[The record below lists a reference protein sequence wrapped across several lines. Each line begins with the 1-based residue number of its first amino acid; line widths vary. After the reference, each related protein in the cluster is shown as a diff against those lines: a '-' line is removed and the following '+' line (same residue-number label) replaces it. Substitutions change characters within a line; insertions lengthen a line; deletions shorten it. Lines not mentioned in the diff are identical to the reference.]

1 MDEPE
6 HPSRPSPVDGP
17 PARPGE
23 PVRGGQTV
31 LAEHVEGGATM
42 AVAQDPPPTDEAE
55 GGGVGGAL
63 VVFVL
68 AVGSALTFS
77 FLCSIFESVLL
88 SVSRGHVE
96 AMARQGSRAGKI
108 LKGWK
113 RHDIEVPIAAIL
125 ILNTIAHTVGATM
138 AGSSYEKVFDPS
150 TTAYFSAIFT
160 LAILLFTEI
169 IPKTLGVTFANRLSG
184 PVTLAVWVMV
194 KVLRP
199 ILWITNAISKQL
211 TKGHEKPVTSIEE
224 IRLLAALGKSEGV
237 VGPRFAQFIE
247 GVASLRELTVHD
259 VMVPRVSIAYLSG
272 TKSLEENLEII
283 HESGHSRFPF
293 TATGDLDDIDGIVL
307 AKELLFLDHEG
318 DEPLQWDEVKSPL
331 VVVPEGKHLDEVLR
345 LFQEQRKHM
354 AVVVDEYGG
363 TQGVVTLEDVLEE
376 IVGEIEDETDRV
388 ERLID
393 KLPSGAYLCRGH
405 AETRKLFKVVGL
417 ENKTEFVT
425 VGGFVGDLLGHVP
438 KVGDIAEYKRLRF
451 EVTKASKRRAERVLV
466 TVLEKEALPEKA
478 SRPPAAKDAG

>member
-6 HPSRPSPVDGP
+6 QPSD
-17 PARPGE
+17 
-23 PVRGGQTV
+23 V
-31 LAEHVEGGATM
+31 LAKHDAGESTTL
-42 AVAQDPPPTDEAE
+42 VAQDPPPTEGVE
-55 GGGVGGAL
+55 GGGAGAL

-68 AVGSALTFS
+68 AVGSALLFS

-96 AMARQGSRAGKI
+96 AMARQGTRAGKI

-138 AGSSYEKVFDPS
+138 AGSSYEKVFDP
-150 TTAYFSAIFT
+150 TTVAYFSAVFT

-169 IPKTLGVTFANRLSG
+169 IPKTLGVTFANRLAG
-184 PVTLAVWVMV
+184 PVTIAVWALV
-194 KVLRP
+194 KFLTP

-224 IRLLAALGKSEGV
+224 IRLLAALGKSEGA

-259 VMVPRVSIAYLSG
+259 VMVPRVSIAYLAG
-272 TKSLEENLEII
+272 NRSLQDNLDII
-283 HESGHSRFPF
+283 QKSGHSRFPF
-293 TATGDLDDIDGIVL
+293 TPTGDLDDVEGIVL
-307 AKELLFLDHEG
+307 AKELLFLDHSD
-318 DEPLQWDEVKSPL
+318 DEPLDWGDVKSPL
-331 VVVPEGKHLDEVLR
+331 VVVPETKYLDEVLR

-405 AETRKLFKVVGL
+405 AETRKLFKVVGI
-417 ENKTEFVT
+417 EDKTDFVT

-451 EVTKASKRRAERVLV
+451 EVTKASKRRAERLLV
-466 TVLEKEALPEKA
+466 TVMDKEAVVEKA
-478 SRPPAAKDAG
+478 SRPPTAKDSE

>member
-6 HPSRPSPVDGP
+6 QPSDEL
-17 PARPGE
+17 AKHAAGE
-23 PVRGGQTV
+23 STT
-31 LAEHVEGGATM
+31 L
-42 AVAQDPPPTDEAE
+42 VAQDPPPAE
-55 GGGVGGAL
+55 GTEAGGAAGAML
-63 VVFVL
+63 VFVL
-68 AVGSALTFS
+68 AVGSALLFS

-96 AMARQGSRAGKI
+96 AMARQGTRAGKI

-138 AGSSYEKVFDPS
+138 AGSSYEKVFDPA
-150 TTAYFSAIFT
+150 TVGYFSAVFT

-169 IPKTLGVTFANRLSG
+169 IPKTLGVTFANRLAG
-184 PVTLAVWVMV
+184 PVTLGVWALV
-194 KVLRP
+194 KLLTP
-199 ILWITNAISKQL
+199 ILWVTNAISKQL

-224 IRLLAALGKSEGV
+224 IRLLAALGKSEGA

-259 VMVPRVSIAYLSG
+259 VMVPRVSIAYLAG
-272 TKSLEENLEII
+272 NRSLQENLDVIQK
-283 HESGHSRFPF
+283 SGHSRFPF
-293 TATGDLDDIDGIVL
+293 TATGDLDDVDGIVL
-307 AKELLFLDHEG
+307 AKELLFLDRDDG
-318 DEPLQWDEVKSPL
+318 EPLDWDDVKSPL
-331 VVVPEGKHLDEVLR
+331 VVVPEGKYLDEVLR

-417 ENKTEFVT
+417 EDKTDFVT

-451 EVTKASKRRAERVLV
+451 EVTKASKRRAERLLV
-466 TVLEKEALPEKA
+466 TVMEKESAVEKT
-478 SRPPAAKDAG
+478 SRPPVAKEAD

>member
-1 MDEPE
+1 MAYALATADPGRTAEPEMDEPE
-6 HPSRPSPVDGP
+6 QPSD
-17 PARPGE
+17 
-23 PVRGGQTV
+23 V
-31 LAEHVEGGATM
+31 LAKHDAGASTM
-42 AVAQDPPPTDEAE
+42 LVAQDPLPLEAADE
-55 GGGVGGAL
+55 GGGAGAL
-63 VVFVL
+63 IVFVL
-68 AVGSALTFS
+68 AVGSALIFS

-96 AMARQGSRAGKI
+96 AMARQGSRAGQI

-138 AGSSYEKVFDPS
+138 AGSSYEKVFDPA
-150 TTAYFSAIFT
+150 TVGYFSAVFT

-184 PVTLAVWVMV
+184 PVTLAVWALV
-194 KVLRP
+194 KVLTP
-199 ILWITNAISKQL
+199 ILWVTNAISKQL
-211 TKGHEKPVTSIEE
+211 TKGHNKPVTSIEE
-224 IRLLAALGKSEGV
+224 IRLLAALGKSEGA

-259 VMVPRVSIAYLSG
+259 VMVPRVSIAYLAG
-272 TKSLEENLEII
+272 NRTLEENLAII
-283 HESGHSRFPF
+283 QKSGHSRFPF
-293 TATGDLDDIDGIVL
+293 TATGDLDDVDGIVL
-307 AKELLFLDHEG
+307 AKELLFLDRDSE
-318 DEPLQWDEVKSPL
+318 EPLDWAEVKSPL

-405 AETRKLFKVVGL
+405 AETRKLFKVVGI
-417 ENKTEFVT
+417 EDKPDFVT
-425 VGGFVGDLLGHVP
+425 VGGLVADLLGHVP
-438 KVGDIAEYKRLRF
+438 KVGDVAEYKKRLRF
-451 EVTKASKRRAERVLV
+451 EVTKASKRRAERLLV
-466 TVLEKEALPEKA
+466 TVMEEEAPPDKA
-478 SRPPAAKDAG
+478 SRPPANKETT

>member
-6 HPSRPSPVDGP
+6 QPSD
-17 PARPGE
+17 
-23 PVRGGQTV
+23 V
-31 LAEHVEGGATM
+31 LAKYDAGESTTL
-42 AVAQDPPPTDEAE
+42 VAQDPPPAEGAE
-55 GGGVGGAL
+55 GGGTAGAV

-68 AVGSALTFS
+68 AVGSALVFS

-96 AMARQGSRAGKI
+96 AMARQGTRAGKI

-138 AGSSYEKVFDPS
+138 AGSSYEKVFDP
-150 TTAYFSAIFT
+150 TTVAYFSAVFT

-169 IPKTLGVTFANRLSG
+169 IPKTLGVTFANRLAG
-184 PVTLAVWVMV
+184 PVTLAVWALV
-194 KVLRP
+194 KFLTP
-199 ILWITNAISKQL
+199 ILWVTNAISKQL
-211 TKGHEKPVTSIEE
+211 TKGHDKPVTSIEE
-224 IRLLAALGKSEGV
+224 IRLLAAIGKSEGV

-259 VMVPRVSIAYLSG
+259 VMVPRVSIAYLAG
-272 TKSLEENLEII
+272 NRSLQENLDII
-283 HESGHSRFPF
+283 QKSGHSRFPF
-293 TATGDLDDIDGIVL
+293 TATGDLDDVDGIVL
-307 AKELLFLDHEG
+307 AKELLFLDH
-318 DEPLQWDEVKSPL
+318 DEDSFDWAEVKSPL
-331 VVVPEGKHLDEVLR
+331 VVVPETKFLDEVLR

-417 ENKTEFVT
+417 EDKTDFVT

-438 KVGDIAEYKRLRF
+438 KVGDVAEYKRLRF
-451 EVTKASKRRAERVLV
+451 EVTKASKRRAERLLV
-466 TVLEKEALPEKA
+466 TVMEKETVVTKA
-478 SRPPAAKDAG
+478 SRPPADKEPD